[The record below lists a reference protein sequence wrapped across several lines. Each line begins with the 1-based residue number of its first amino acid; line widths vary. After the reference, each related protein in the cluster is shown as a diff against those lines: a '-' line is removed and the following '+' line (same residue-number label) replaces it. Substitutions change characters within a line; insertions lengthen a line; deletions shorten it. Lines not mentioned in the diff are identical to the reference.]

1 MKDLTG
7 QTFGRLTAERMIGM
21 TSKWKRNVYIWKCRC
36 ECGEVASV
44 TQPQLVYGRTKSC
57 GCLRREHALNLN
69 GACHE

>member
-1 MKDLTG
+1 MRDLTG

-21 TSKWKRNVYIWKCRC
+21 TLKWKRNVYIWKCRC

-57 GCLRREHALNLN
+57 GCLRRENALKLN
-69 GACHE
+69 GFGE